1 MTSLPDVKA
10 EKGLRYRQ
18 YFILILGKS
27 GYHVSVEL
35 HGYRLSTIETKI

>member
-10 EKGLRYRQ
+10 EEGLRYRQ

-27 GYHVSVEL
+27 NDHVSVEL
-35 HGYRLSTIETKI
+35 HGCRLSTIETEI